1 MVFCL
6 FKFQWE
12 FYEIRLELF
21 SQPKMT
27 ILIILIII
35 LSDLQNLKVELFLV
49 NRAERKK
56 KTENLTRTF

>member
-56 KTENLTRTF
+56 KN